1 MKILWSP
8 NAMQHLIAVRAHISE
23 DSPNAAERVAAKI
36 LLRVE
41 SLALHPHLGRPGRVA
56 GTRELVIPDTPYI
69 LPYRINKSCV
79 EVIAVFHGRQRW
91 PELL

>member
-8 NAMQHLIAVRAHISE
+8 RAIEHLVAVRAYIAL
-23 DSPNAAERVAAKI
+23 DDPPAAERVAAKI

-41 SLALHPHLGRPGRVA
+41 SLALHPNMGRPGRIA

-69 LPYRINKSCV
+69 LPYRIHKSCV
-79 EVIAVFHGRQRW
+79 EVIAIFHGRQCW

>member
-1 MKILWSP
+1 MNILWSP

-41 SLALHPHLGRPGRVA
+41 SLALHPLLGRPGRVA

-69 LPYRINKSCV
+69 LPYRIDKSCV
-79 EVIAVFHGRQRW
+79 EVFAVFHGRQRW
-91 PELL
+91 PDLL